1 MWRKTRKSNLFLE
14 RFQPA
19 WFDDYMYT
27 NADSRSSAGA
37 YGPTGRRLGTP
48 SPEDVLRSHGLRVT
62 RPRLTVLEILGE
74 GGHLEV
80 DEIAQLVRQRLDSV
94 STQAVYDV
102 LGALSRAGLA
112 RRIEPAGSP
121 ARYEGRAGDN
131 HHHIVCRG
139 CGAVADVDCAV
150 GEAPCL
156 DPSTTHGFELDEA
169 EVTFWGLCP
178 SCQARRA
185 ED

>member
-1 MWRKTRKSNLFLE
+1 V
-14 RFQPA
+14 
-19 WFDDYMYT
+19 
-27 NADSRSSAGA
+27 
-37 YGPTGRRLGTP
+37 PTG
-48 SPEDVLRSHGLRVT
+48 EDLLRERGLRVT
-62 RPRLTVLEILGE
+62 RPRLAVLDILTQ

-80 DEIAQLVRQRLDSV
+80 EEITRQARERLESV

-121 ARYEGRAGDN
+121 ARFEGRVGDN
-131 HHHIVCRG
+131 HHHLVCRS

-156 DPSTTHGFELDEA
+156 TASDDHGFSIDEA
-169 EVTFWGLCP
+169 DVTYWGLCP
-178 SCQARRA
+178 GCSTVRSS
-185 ED
+185 

>member
-1 MWRKTRKSNLFLE
+1 MS
-14 RFQPA
+14 
-19 WFDDYMYT
+19 
-27 NADSRSSAGA
+27 
-37 YGPTGRRLGTP
+37 TGEEL
-48 SPEDVLRSHGLRVT
+48 LRAHGLRVT
-62 RPRLTVLEILGE
+62 RPRLAVLDVLTG

-80 DEIAQLVRQRLDSV
+80 EEIARQVRTRLASV

-121 ARYEGRAGDN
+121 ARYEARVGDN

-139 CGAVADVDCAV
+139 CGVIADVDCAV
-150 GEAPCL
+150 GRRPCL
-156 DPSTTHGFELDEA
+156 SPSEGHGFALDEA

-178 SCQARRA
+178 DCQSLRVA
-185 ED
+185 DTV

>member
-1 MWRKTRKSNLFLE
+1 
-14 RFQPA
+14 
-19 WFDDYMYT
+19 MYT
-27 NADSRSSAGA
+27 EPDPAA
-37 YGPTGRRLGTP
+37 TGRPAG
-48 SPEDVLRSHGLRVT
+48 PERAADLRARGLRVT
-62 RPRLTVLEILGE
+62 RPRLAVLDVLAQ

-80 DEIAQLVRQRLDSV
+80 DEITRQVRTRLDSV

-121 ARYEGRAGDN
+121 ARYEARAGDN

-139 CGAVADVDCAV
+139 CGAIADVDCAV
-150 GEAPCL
+150 GERPCL
-156 DPSTTHGFELDEA
+156 TPGDAQGFVLDEA

-178 SCQARRA
+178 DCQARRVA
-185 ED
+185 EAAL

>member
-1 MWRKTRKSNLFLE
+1 
-14 RFQPA
+14 
-19 WFDDYMYT
+19 MYS
-27 NADSRSSAGA
+27 NADSQHTAGVPRPGERRAGWRS
-37 YGPTGRRLGTP
+37 L
-48 SPEDVLRSHGLRVT
+48 EDVLRTHGLRVT
-62 RPRLTVLEILGE
+62 RPRLAVLEILGQ

-80 DEIAQLVRQRLDSV
+80 DEIAQQVRQRLDSV

-121 ARYEGRAGDN
+121 ARYEARAGDN

-178 SCQARRA
+178 SCQARRT